1 LAPFGAQLKKIRE
14 QRGITLDQISSSTKI
29 GVRFLCALEEEH
41 FEQLPGGIF
50 NKGFVRSY
58 ARTIGVDEDQ
68 AIADYLAASG
78 EDQPKK
84 PAGAEDDLPRPTI
97 VAAKRK
103 SVTHFQWRSLALP
116 LLVIVVVLSLA
127 FWAFHPRQLN
137 ISERA
142 GVPGPSAATNV
153 SSVDASEHP
162 KSRITEN
169 RELSTE
175 NQLQSA
181 TPSVG
186 TFVVKIRA
194 TDDSWLSITA
204 DGKEIMQDTLA
215 AEEEKSI
222 EARKEIVIKAGN
234 VGGVD
239 LWFNGNKL
247 PSQGEYGNVRTL
259 TFDANGL
266 RPMNRNRTASL
277 E

>member
-29 GVRFLCALEEEH
+29 GVRFLSALEDEH

-50 NKGFVRSY
+50 SRGFVRSY

-68 AIADYLAASG
+68 AIADYLVASG

-84 PAGAEDDLPRPTI
+84 PAEAADDLPLPTV
-97 VAAKRK
+97 VAAKRE

-116 LLVIVVVLSLA
+116 LLVIIVMLSLA

-137 ISERA
+137 VAERA
-142 GVPGPSAATNV
+142 GVPGPKAATNV
-153 SSVDASEHP
+153 SSVSTSEHP
-162 KSRITEN
+162 QSGVTGN

-175 NQLQSA
+175 NQLQSP
-181 TPSVG
+181 TPSPG
-186 TFVVKIRA
+186 TFIVKIRA
-194 TDDSWLSITA
+194 SDDSWLSVTA

-222 EARKEIVIKAGN
+222 EAQKEIVIKAGN

-247 PSQGEYGNVRTL
+247 PSQGEYGNVRIL

-266 RPMNRNRTASL
+266 RPLNRNRNVPP

>member
-1 LAPFGAQLKKIRE
+1 LARFGAQLKKIRE

-29 GVRFLCALEEEH
+29 GVRFLSALEDEH

-58 ARTIGVDEDQ
+58 AHTIGVDEDQ
-68 AIADYLAASG
+68 AIADYLVASG

-84 PAGAEDDLPRPTI
+84 PAEAADDLPLPTV
-97 VAAKRK
+97 VAAKREN
-103 SVTHFQWRSLALP
+103 VTHFQWRSLALP
-116 LLVIVVVLSLA
+116 LLVIIVVLSLA

-137 ISERA
+137 VSERA
-142 GVPGPSAATNV
+142 GVPGPKAATNV
-153 SSVDASEHP
+153 SSVSTSEHP
-162 KSRITEN
+162 QSGVTEN
-169 RELSTE
+169 RELATE
-175 NQLQSA
+175 NHIQSPA
-181 TPSVG
+181 SSPG

-194 TDDSWLSITA
+194 SDDSWLSITA

-222 EARKEIVIKAGN
+222 EAQKEIVIKAGN

-247 PSQGEYGNVRTL
+247 PSQGEYGNVRVL

-266 RPMNRNRTASL
+266 RPLNRNRNVPP

>member
-1 LAPFGAQLKKIRE
+1 MAPFGAQLKKVRE

-50 NKGFVRSY
+50 NRGFVRSY

-84 PAGAEDDLPRPTI
+84 PAEAEADHPLPI
-97 VAAKRK
+97 VVAAKRE

-116 LLVIVVVLSLA
+116 LLVIIVVLSLA

-137 ISERA
+137 VAERA
-142 GVPGPSAATNV
+142 GVPGPKAATNV
-153 SSVDASEHP
+153 SSVSTSEHP
-162 KSRITEN
+162 QSGVTEN
-169 RELSTE
+169 RELATE
-175 NQLQSA
+175 NQIQSPA
-181 TPSVG
+181 SSLG

-194 TDDSWLSITA
+194 SDDSWLSVTA

-222 EARKEIVIKAGN
+222 EAQKEIVIKAGN

-266 RPMNRNRTASL
+266 RPLNRNRTVVP